1 MADVKVIAT
10 VNDSD
15 YELENQGDI
24 YTEEIVAP
32 NQSTEVSVMAIS
44 ESGAYSVRTE
54 NLYVNM
60 SWLPPK
66 TEWTAE
72 DYINAVDYNRI
83 IGNITYLKAYLDTLF
98 YGLTNISTM
107 EEKTAKSLI
116 YAREINAIET
126 ALEQLNL
133 ETYKFD
139 IGETKE
145 YMANTRT
152 LDFLELNRIESA
164 ILLLYNQMVNHK
176 ENLARLAFTL
186 GGQKG
191 IKV

>member
-1 MADVKVIAT
+1 MAEWITPKTDWT
-10 VNDSD
+10 
-15 YELENQGDI
+15 
-24 YTEEIVAP
+24 
-32 NQSTEVSVMAIS
+32 S
-44 ESGAYSVRTE
+44 ESYFNSE
-54 NLYVNM
+54 
-60 SWLPPK
+60 
-66 TEWTAE
+66 
-72 DYINAVDYNRI
+72 DYNRI

-116 YAREINAIET
+116 YAREINTIET

-152 LDFLELNRIESA
+152 LDFVELNRIESA
-164 ILLLYNQMVNHK
+164 ILLLYNTMVSHK
-176 ENLARLAFTL
+176 NALPRLAFTL
-186 GGQKG
+186 GGRKG
-191 IKV
+191 IRV

>member
-1 MADVKVIAT
+1 MAWI
-10 VNDSD
+10 
-15 YELENQGDI
+15 E
-24 YTEEIVAP
+24 
-32 NQSTEVSVMAIS
+32 
-44 ESGAYSVRTE
+44 
-54 NLYVNM
+54 
-60 SWLPPK
+60 PK
-66 TEWTAE
+66 TDWVSGDYFNAE
-72 DYINAVDYNRI
+72 DYNRI
-83 IGNITYLKAYLDTLF
+83 IGNITYLKAYLDSLF

-126 ALEQLNL
+126 ALETLNI

-152 LDFLELNRIESA
+152 LDFVELNRIESA
-164 ILLLYNQMVNHK
+164 ILLLYTQMINHK
-176 ENLARLAFTL
+176 ENLTRLAFAL
-186 GGQKG
+186 GNQKG